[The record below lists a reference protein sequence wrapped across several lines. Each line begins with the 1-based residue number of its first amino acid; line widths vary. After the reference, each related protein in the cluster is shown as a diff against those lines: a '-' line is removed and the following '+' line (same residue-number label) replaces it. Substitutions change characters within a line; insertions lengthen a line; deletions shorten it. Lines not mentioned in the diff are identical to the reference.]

1 MSDASASAL
10 GRFSRFTGL
19 RSSTPIELEPLLK
32 TVRRYHSRDDI
43 DLVERAYQKAKLL
56 HTGQKRRSG
65 EDYITHPLAVAQIL
79 ADLGMSSETLA
90 AALLHDTVEDTGY
103 SITQLQQE
111 FGPEVAHLVDGVT
124 KLDNVKYGESSAA
137 ETVRKMVVAMAKDI
151 RVLLIKLTD
160 RLHNMQTIKYMPQE
174 KQLKK
179 AKETLEIYAPLAH
192 RLGINAIKW
201 ELEDLAFETL
211 YPKVYEEIVNLV
223 TQRAPE
229 RELQLAGVVADI
241 NKDLAQVKVKAAI
254 SGRPKHYY
262 SIYQKMILRGRD
274 FAEIYDLIG
283 VRILVD
289 DLKDCYA
296 ALGAIHG
303 RWSPIPGRFKDYIA
317 MPKFNLYRSLHT
329 TVIGPGGR
337 PVEVQIRTFDMHKEA
352 EYGVASHW
360 KYKAKQTGEKTKAG
374 EDMTWLKH
382 LVDWQKDTEDPDEF
396 LESLRYDLGQ
406 QQEIFV
412 FTPKGDVM
420 ALPIGATPV
429 DFAYAV
435 HTEIGHRCI
444 GSRVNGRLVPLDTAL
459 INGDNI
465 EIFTSKAENAG
476 PSQDW
481 LKFTVTTRAKN
492 KIKARFSKERRE
504 EYIEQGR
511 DAIARLLRKQNLP
524 LHRLM
529 ANQAL
534 LSVGKELNFEN
545 LDDLY
550 AACGDGKLNPAAVIA
565 KLVQLHE
572 GSEDPEV
579 ASDAPLYLG
588 QAVKQKQGSS
598 DSSVIVTGS
607 DDVLV
612 RLGRC
617 CTPVPPDEIFGYV
630 TRGGGV
636 SVHRSDC
643 TNAEDLLFENERIVE
658 VKWNTQVS
666 GIYLVNIQV
675 EALDRNGLLSDV
687 TRTLSEHHVNIL
699 NASVTTSRD
708 RIAMSRFSFEMA
720 DPKHLGTV
728 LRAVRNIEGVYD
740 VYRT

>member
-1 MSDASASAL
+1 MTEAHSSA
-10 GRFSRFTGL
+10 RSRLSRLAGL
-19 RSSTPIELEPLLK
+19 RSNSAELEPLLK
-32 TVRRYHSRDDI
+32 TVRKYHSRDDF
-43 DLVERAYQKAKLL
+43 DLIERAFQKAKLL

-103 SITQLQQE
+103 PITQLAQE
-111 FGPEVAHLVDGVT
+111 FGSEVAHLVDGVT

-160 RLHNMQTIKYMPQE
+160 RLHNMQTIKYMSQE

-179 AKETLEIYAPLAH
+179 ARETLEIYAPLAH
-192 RLGINAIKW
+192 RLGMNAIKW

-223 TQRAPE
+223 KQRAPE
-229 RELQLAGVVADI
+229 REAQLAGVISDI
-241 NKDLAQVKVKAAI
+241 NKDLSLVKVKAQVA
-254 SGRPKHYY
+254 GRPKHYY

-274 FAEIYDLIG
+274 FSEIYDLIG

-337 PVEVQIRTFDMHKEA
+337 PVEVQIRTFDMHREA

-360 KYKAKQTGEKTKAG
+360 KYKAKQSGDKTQTG
-374 EDMTWLKH
+374 EDMTWLKQ
-382 LVDWQKDTEDPDEF
+382 LVDWQKETEDPDEF

-406 QQEIFV
+406 QKEIFV

-420 ALPIGATPV
+420 ALPIGATPI

-444 GSRVNGRLVPLDTAL
+444 GSRVNGRLVPLDTPL
-459 INGDNI
+459 NNGDNI
-465 EIFTSKAENAG
+465 EIFTTKADGAG

-481 LKFTVTTRAKN
+481 LKFAVTTRAKN

-511 DAIARLLRKQNLP
+511 DAIAKLLRRQNLP

-529 ANQAL
+529 AKGAL
-534 LSVGKELNFEN
+534 LTAAKELNYEN

-550 AACGDGKLNPAAVIA
+550 AACGEGKINPAAVIA
-565 KLVQLHE
+565 QLTE
-572 GSEDPEV
+572 FQQDSDEAVET
-579 ASDAPLYLG
+579 SDAPLYLG
-588 QAVKQKQGSS
+588 QAVKQRSGST
-598 DSSVIVTGS
+598 DSAVVVKGV

-643 TNAEDLLFENERIVE
+643 TNAEDLLFDTERIVE
-658 VKWNTQVS
+658 VKWNENTS
-666 GIYLVNIQV
+666 GIYLINIQV

-699 NASVTTSRD
+699 NASVSTSRD

-728 LRAVRNIEGVYD
+728 LKAVRNIEGVFD

>member
-1 MSDASASAL
+1 MTEATPAARS
-10 GRFSRFTGL
+10 RFSRITGL
-19 RSSTPIELEPLLK
+19 RSTPSELDQLFK
-32 TVRRYHSRDDI
+32 TVRKDFSREDL
-43 DLVERAYQKAKLL
+43 DLVARAYEKAKLL
-56 HTGQKRRSG
+56 HSGQKRRSG
-65 EDYITHPLAVAQIL
+65 EDYITHPLAVTQIL

-103 SITQLQQE
+103 SITQLQQD
-111 FGPEVAHLVDGVT
+111 FGPQVAHLVDGVT
-124 KLDNVKYGESSAA
+124 KLDNVKYGEASAA

-160 RLHNMQTIKYMPQE
+160 RLHNMQTIKFMPE
-174 KQLKK
+174 ETQLKK
-179 AKETLEIYAPLAH
+179 AKETIEIYAPLAH

-229 RELQLAGVVADI
+229 RDVQLAAVVADI
-241 NKDLAQVKVKAAI
+241 NKDLAQVKLKDEVT
-254 SGRPKHYY
+254 GRPKHYY

-274 FAEIYDLIG
+274 FSDIYDLIG

-289 DLKDCYA
+289 NLKDCYTV
-296 ALGAIHG
+296 LGAIHG

-337 PVEVQIRTFDMHKEA
+337 PVEMQIRTFDMHKEA

-360 KYKAKQTGEKTKAG
+360 KYKAKQSGEKAKPG
-374 EDMTWLKH
+374 EDMTWLKQ
-382 LVDWQKDTEDPDEF
+382 LVDWQKETEDPDEF

-420 ALPIGATPV
+420 ALPIDATPV

-444 GSRVNGRLVPLDTAL
+444 GSRVNGRLVPLDSTL
-459 INGDNI
+459 GNGDNI

-481 LKFTVTTRAKN
+481 LKFVVTTRAKN

-524 LHRLM
+524 LHKLM

-534 LSVGKELNFEN
+534 MNVAKQLNYEDLDEL
-545 LDDLY
+545 Y
-550 AACGDGKLNPAAVIA
+550 SACGEAKLNPAAVIA

-572 GSEDPEV
+572 GEPAPGISSE
-579 ASDAPLYLG
+579 APLYLG
-588 QAVKQKQGSS
+588 QSVKQKNGAS
-598 DSSVIVTGS
+598 DSAVIVSGV
-607 DDVLV
+607 DDVYV

-636 SVHRSDC
+636 SVHRNDC
-643 TNAEDLLFENERIVE
+643 TNAEDLLFENERTIA
-658 VKWNTQVS
+658 VKWNTEVS

-699 NASVTTSRD
+699 NASVTTTRD

-728 LRAVRNIEGVYD
+728 LKAVRNIEGVYD

>member
-1 MSDASASAL
+1 MTDSHPTARARL
-10 GRFSRFTGL
+10 SRFAGL
-19 RSSTPIELEPLLK
+19 RSTPAELEPLLK
-32 TVRRYHSRDDI
+32 TVRKYNSRDDF
-43 DLVERAYQKAKLL
+43 DLIERAYLKAKLL

-103 SITQLQQE
+103 PITQLANE
-111 FGPEVAHLVDGVT
+111 FGSQVARLVDGVT

-160 RLHNMQTIKYMPQE
+160 RLHNMQTIKYMSQE

-192 RLGINAIKW
+192 RLGMNAIKW

-229 RELQLAGVVADI
+229 RDLQLTGVVADI
-241 NKDLAQVKVKAAI
+241 NKDLAQVKVKALVA
-254 SGRPKHYY
+254 GRPKHYY

-274 FAEIYDLIG
+274 FSEIYDLIG

-289 DLKDCYA
+289 DLRDCYA

-337 PVEVQIRTFDMHKEA
+337 PVEVQIRTYDMHREA

-360 KYKAKQTGEKTKAG
+360 KYKAKQSGEGNRVG

-382 LVDWQKDTEDPDEF
+382 LVDWQKETEDPDEF

-406 QQEIFV
+406 EQEIFV

-420 ALPIGATPV
+420 ALPIDSTAV

-444 GSRVNGRLVPLDTAL
+444 GSRINGRLVPLDTPL
-459 INGDNI
+459 KNGDNI
-465 EIFTSKAENAG
+465 EIFTTKADGAG

-481 LKFTVTTRAKN
+481 LKFVVTTRAKN

-534 LSVGKELNFEN
+534 LAVGKEFNYEN

-550 AACGDGKLNPAAVIA
+550 AACGEGKLNPAAVIA
-565 KLVQLHE
+565 KLIQMHQGGDE
-572 GSEDPEV
+572 PGE
-579 ASDAPLYLG
+579 SDAPFYLG
-588 QAVKQKQGSS
+588 QAVKQRSGSS
-598 DSSVIVTGS
+598 ESAVVVSGS

-636 SVHRSDC
+636 SVHRHDC
-643 TNAEDLLFENERIVE
+643 TNAEDLLFDSERIVE
-658 VKWNTQVS
+658 VKWTEQTR
-666 GIYLVNIQV
+666 GTYLVNIQV

-687 TRTLSEHHVNIL
+687 TRALAEHHVNIL

-708 RIAMSRFSFEMA
+708 RIAISRFSFEMA
-720 DPKHLGTV
+720 DPTHLGTV

-740 VYRT
+740 VYRN

>member
-1 MSDASASAL
+1 MSDHQPSARARL
-10 GRFSRFTGL
+10 SRFAGL
-19 RSSTPIELEPLLK
+19 RPAPVELEPLLK
-32 TVRRYHSRDDI
+32 TVRKYHSRDDF
-43 DLVERAYQKAKLL
+43 DLIERAYQKAKLL

-103 SITQLQQE
+103 PITQLANE
-111 FGPEVAHLVDGVT
+111 FGSQVAQLVDGVT
-124 KLDNVKYGESSAA
+124 KLDNVQYGESSAA

-160 RLHNMQTIKYMPQE
+160 RLHNMQTIKFMSQE

-192 RLGINAIKW
+192 RLGMNAIKW

-211 YPKVYEEIVNLV
+211 YPKVYEEIISLV
-223 TQRAPE
+223 RQRAPE
-229 RELQLAGVVADI
+229 REGQLAAVVADI
-241 NKDLAQVKVKAAI
+241 NKDLAQVKVKATVA
-254 SGRPKHYY
+254 GRPKHYY

-274 FAEIYDLIG
+274 FSEIYDLIG

-289 DLKDCYA
+289 DLPDCYA

-337 PVEVQIRTFDMHKEA
+337 PVEMQIRTKDMHREA

-360 KYKAKQTGEKTKAG
+360 KYKAKQTGDKSQVG
-374 EDMTWLKH
+374 EDMSWLKQ
-382 LVDWQKDTEDPDEF
+382 LVDWQKETEDPDEF

-420 ALPIGATPV
+420 ALPIGATAI

-435 HTEIGHRCI
+435 HTEVGHRCI
-444 GSRVNGRLVPLDTAL
+444 GSRVNGRLIPLETPL
-459 INGDNI
+459 SNGDNI
-465 EIFTSKAENAG
+465 EIFTTKADGAG

-481 LKFTVTTRAKN
+481 LKFVVTTRAKN
-492 KIKARFSKERRE
+492 KIKARFSKERKE

-511 DAIARLLRKQNLP
+511 DAIAKLLRKQNLP

-534 LSVGKELNFEN
+534 LVVGREFNFEN

-550 AACGDGKLNPAAVIA
+550 AACGEGKLSPAAVIA
-565 KLVQLHE
+565 KLLQLHQ
-572 GSEDPEV
+572 GSDEPTE
-579 ASDAPLYLG
+579 SDAPLYLG
-588 QAVKQKQGSS
+588 QAVKQRSGSKES
-598 DSSVIVTGS
+598 AVMVTGS

-617 CTPVPPDEIFGYV
+617 CTPVPPDDIFGYV
-630 TRGGGV
+630 TRGGGI
-636 SVHRSDC
+636 SVHRNDC
-643 TNAEDLLFENERIVE
+643 TNAEDLLFDGDRIVE
-658 VKWNTQVS
+658 VQWTEQTR

-708 RIAMSRFSFEMA
+708 RIAISRFSFEMA

-728 LRAVRNIEGVYD
+728 LGAVRNIEGVYD
-740 VYRT
+740 VYRN

>member
-1 MSDASASAL
+1 MSESYPSA
-10 GRFSRFTGL
+10 RSRLSRLAGL
-19 RSSTPIELEPLLK
+19 RPQVAELEPLLK
-32 TVRRYHSRDDI
+32 TVRKYNSRDDFELI
-43 DLVERAYQKAKLL
+43 ERAFQKAKEL
-56 HTGQKRRSG
+56 HAGQKRRSG

-103 SITQLQQE
+103 PITQLAQD
-111 FGPEVAHLVDGVT
+111 FGPQVAQLVDGVT

-151 RVLLIKLTD
+151 RVLLIKLCD

-192 RLGINAIKW
+192 RLGINTIKW

-229 RELQLAGVVADI
+229 REAQLTGVISDI
-241 NKDLAQVKVKAAI
+241 NKDLAQVKVKAQVA
-254 SGRPKHYY
+254 GRPKHYY

-274 FAEIYDLIG
+274 FSEIYDLIG

-289 DLKDCYA
+289 DVKDCYA

-317 MPKFNLYRSLHT
+317 MPKYNLYRSLHT

-360 KYKAKQTGEKTKAG
+360 KYKAKQSGDQAQLG
-374 EDMTWLKH
+374 EDMTWLKQ
-382 LVDWQKDTEDPDEF
+382 LLDWQKETEDPDEF

-406 QQEIFV
+406 QKEIFV
-412 FTPKGDVM
+412 FTPKGDVK
-420 ALPIGATPV
+420 ALPIGATAV

-444 GSRVNGRLVPLDTAL
+444 GSRVNGRLVPLETPL
-459 INGDNI
+459 NNGDNI
-465 EIFTSKAENAG
+465 EIFTTKADGAG

-481 LKFTVTTRAKN
+481 LKFVVTTRAKN
-492 KIKARFSKERRE
+492 KIRAHFSKERRE

-511 DAIARLLRKQNLP
+511 DGIAKLLRKQNLP

-534 LSVGKELNFEN
+534 LAAAKELNFEN

-550 AACGDGKLNPAAVIA
+550 AACGEGKLNPAAVIA
-565 KLVQLHE
+565 QLRQFHDTSGE
-572 GSEDPEV
+572 PLESSE
-579 ASDAPLYLG
+579 ASLYLG
-588 QAVKQKQGSS
+588 QAVKQRSGTT
-598 DSSVIVTGS
+598 DSAVIVTGT

-617 CTPVPPDEIFGYV
+617 CTPVPGDEIFGYV

-636 SVHRSDC
+636 SVHRNDC
-643 TNAEDLLFENERIVE
+643 TNAEDLLFDSDRIVD
-658 VKWNTQVS
+658 VIWNSETTS
-666 GIYLVNIQV
+666 GIYLINIQV
-675 EALDRNGLLSDV
+675 EALDRNGLLSDI

-699 NASVTTSRD
+699 NASVSTSRD
-708 RIAMSRFSFEMA
+708 RIALSRFTFEMA

-728 LRAVRNIEGVYD
+728 LRAVRNVEGVYD